1 MNTKRER
8 LNFKAHSSPYY
19 WGCVLSRQSWDVLI
33 QKLVRSGVL
42 QSSNVVRAL
51 RKVPRELFLP
61 ERVKANAAV
70 DCPLPIGSGQT
81 ASAPLS

>member
-1 MNTKRER
+1 M
-8 LNFKAHSSPYY
+8 
-19 WGCVLSRQSWDVLI
+19 SRQSWEGLI

-42 QSSNVVRAL
+42 RSPNVIRAL
-51 RKVPRELFLP
+51 RQVPREPFLP
-61 ERVKANAAV
+61 ENVKANATM

>member
-1 MNTKRER
+1 M
-8 LNFKAHSSPYY
+8 
-19 WGCVLSRQSWDVLI
+19 SRQSWDVLI

-42 QSSNVVRAL
+42 RSANVVRAL
-51 RKVPRELFLP
+51 RRVPRDQFLP
-61 ERVKANAAV
+61 EKVKANATV